1 MKIGVLTLQLKTN
14 YGCLLQ
20 AFAMQKFLKSNGYDP
35 ITISHYN
42 GMPFINKLLSVGK
55 RTVLSFMGKNGKAI
69 RGWMLDSEYKII
81 SQNTQQF
88 IDRYIR
94 TTETVDLVKDRDI
107 VKKYNLEAL
116 LVGSDQCW
124 RPKTARKIEKLFFEN
139 YLHENIKK
147 ISYAASFG
155 VSDWEYTKTEE
166 EKCKKLIQEF
176 DGVSVREDSAV
187 KLCKDKFNILAEQ
200 VVDPTLLLSPT
211 DYIQIIENRTKK
223 PNSVMVYVLDQ
234 SNEKRKIIDLVKS
247 KLGLVENSVMPTSDF
262 DEVGKSNIYD
272 CVFPPVEEWLNGFA
286 ECDYVVTDS
295 FHGTVFALIFNKP
308 FISIG
313 NYSRGLTR
321 FTSLLKLFELEDR
334 LVNSSEE
341 FDQALISKEID
352 FEKVNLIRNKQIEKA
367 KNFINK
373 NLQNE

>member
-1 MKIGVLTLQLKTN
+1 
-14 YGCLLQ
+14 
-20 AFAMQKFLKSNGYDP
+20 
-35 ITISHYN
+35 
-42 GMPFINKLLSVGK
+42 
-55 RTVLSFMGKNGKAI
+55 
-69 RGWMLDSEYKII
+69 
-81 SQNTQQF
+81 
-88 IDRYIR
+88 
-94 TTETVDLVKDRDI
+94 
-107 VKKYNLEAL
+107 
-116 LVGSDQCW
+116 
-124 RPKTARKIEKLFFEN
+124 
-139 YLHENIKK
+139 
-147 ISYAASFG
+147 
-155 VSDWEYTKTEE
+155 
-166 EKCKKLIQEF
+166 
-176 DGVSVREDSAV
+176 
-187 KLCKDKFNILAEQ
+187 
-200 VVDPTLLLSPT
+200 
-211 DYIQIIENRTKK
+211 
-223 PNSVMVYVLDQ
+223 

-373 NLQNE
+373 